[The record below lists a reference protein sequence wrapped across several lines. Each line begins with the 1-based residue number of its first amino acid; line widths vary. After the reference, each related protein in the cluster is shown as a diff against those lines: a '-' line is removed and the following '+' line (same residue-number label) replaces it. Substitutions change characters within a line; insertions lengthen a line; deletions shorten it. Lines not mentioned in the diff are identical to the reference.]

1 MDTRR
6 RYWIECREVD
16 DWCTAFTTTESGG
29 GETLEAMLGW
39 AKRWGHSQLSDAP
52 LLVVAHAGLM
62 LARE

>member
-1 MDTRR
+1 M
-6 RYWIECREVD
+6 D